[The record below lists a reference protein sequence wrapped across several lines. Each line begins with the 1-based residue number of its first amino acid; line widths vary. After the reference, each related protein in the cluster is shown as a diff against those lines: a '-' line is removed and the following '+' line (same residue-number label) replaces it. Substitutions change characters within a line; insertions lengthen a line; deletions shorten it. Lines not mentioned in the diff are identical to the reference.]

1 MNFLLKPIA
10 KLRLSWGRTSIQKQL
25 VFIGLT
31 FIAAIV
37 TFTAWIWVSR
47 AQYMINDSVK
57 QFGLA
62 LAHAL
67 ARGGAEALANSG
79 NLDGLKYYIL
89 AERGHTPAI
98 AYVVFCDK
106 NGKVLLNPNSE
117 ADLKNVYKKYELPV
131 EKLEVPSVT
140 ASPPGYRNITNIA
153 VYMKRNQEELGICWV
168 GLENDSFTILGTTK
182 ETRFFLISIFGLVAL
197 FGAVGVWANYAI
209 INKPLKALSR
219 GASEIA
225 AGRFGFE
232 IPSQRAGNE
241 IDELVNAF
249 NYMSSR
255 LKLYDKHNVDNL
267 MAERNKF
274 ISERNKLELVL
285 MSIADG
291 VVVCNRENQ
300 VKIVNRA
307 ATELFDKDAQD
318 MLGKPLVFCTEG
330 PDAPMICQVIQVFT
344 DSLTPDR
351 VGPIVQQ
358 VSLGD
363 KVVRLHS
370 APIMLNK
377 EFLGSVMIMHDVTKQ
392 AELERMKNEFIA
404 NVSHELRTP
413 ITSIKSYVDTLCN
426 HGDKLEDDIYKEF
439 LQIIDNEADRLMYL
453 VNDVLQLAK
462 LEESDRELEKEPL
475 EIYRACESAVR
486 SVNMMAKDRGIDIVF
501 EPGEN
506 IPLADI
512 NQESIERVIINLLT
526 NAIKYTPSGG
536 TIKVIIEHLVH
547 PPEKLDT
554 QEGHQDPIKNLE
566 EIAIHIKDTGI
577 GIPEDSLENVFDRFF
592 RVEKK
597 VHTIKG
603 TGLGL
608 TIVKK
613 IIEKHRGRL
622 GVVSALGEGST
633 FSFYLPVLSFDGIE
647 DEIGELDPALI
658 GADQYPAEEEDDLLE
673 GTISSDREMK
683 RNAFVVPEP
692 SMSDDDERNIPEV
705 SSSDNI
711 AAVNFDAEEDLIES
725 DEEKKDLSDD
735 SKNDDQSNVS
745 GSELAEGATAGE
757 SQ

>member
-1 MNFLLKPIA
+1 MNIFLKPIA

-25 VFIGLT
+25 VLLGLT
-31 FIAAIV
+31 CIAALV

-47 AQYMINDSVK
+47 AQHMINDSVK

-62 LAHAL
+62 IAHAL

-79 NLDGLKYYIL
+79 NLDGLRYYIL

-106 NGKVLLNPNSE
+106 NGNLLLDPNSKE
-117 ADLKNVYKKYELPV
+117 DLKNVYKKYEQPIDQY
-131 EKLEVPSVT
+131 EVPSVT

-153 VYMKRNQEELGICWV
+153 VYMKRNQKELGICWV
-168 GLENDSFTILGTTK
+168 GLENDSFTILGTKK
-182 ETRFFLISIFGLVAL
+182 ETRFFLFSIFGLVAL
-197 FGAVGVWANYAI
+197 LGTLGVWANYALL
-209 INKPLKALSR
+209 NKPMKALAR

-225 AGRFGFE
+225 AGRFGFQ
-232 IPSQRAGNE
+232 IPSQRAGSE

-291 VVVCNRENQ
+291 VVVCDRDNKVQ
-300 VKIVNRA
+300 IVNRA
-307 ATELFDKDAQD
+307 ATELFDKEAQD

-330 PDAPMICQVIQVFT
+330 PDAPMICQVIQAFT
-344 DSLTPDR
+344 DSLSPGTLD
-351 VGPIVQQ
+351 PIVQQ
-358 VSLGD
+358 VNLGE

-377 EFLGSVMIMHDVTKQ
+377 DFLGSVMIMHDVTKQ
-392 AELERMKNEFIA
+392 AELERMKNEFIS

-426 HGDKLEDDIYKEF
+426 HGDKLEDDIYREF

-453 VNDVLQLAK
+453 VNDVLQLSK
-462 LEESDRELEKEPL
+462 LEEADRELDKVPM
-475 EIYRACESAVR
+475 EIRQACESAIR
-486 SVNMMAKDRGIDIVF
+486 SVNLMARDRGIDLVYEEEEEVPF
-501 EPGEN
+501 VE
-506 IPLADI
+506 I

-536 TIKVIIEHLVH
+536 KITVIVEHLKEE
-547 PPEKLDT
+547 EK
-554 QEGHQDPIKNLE
+554 E
-566 EIAIHIKDTGI
+566 EIAVHIKDTGI
-577 GIPEDSLENVFDRFF
+577 GIPEDSLANVFDRFF

-613 IIEKHRGRL
+613 IIEKHDGRL

-633 FSFYLPVLSFDGIE
+633 FSFYLPLTNYDDIE
-647 DEIGELDPALI
+647 DEVGELLEPPHENQENLGLSGNAI
-658 GADQYPAEEEDDLLE
+658 SEAE
-673 GTISSDREMK
+673 
-683 RNAFVVPEP
+683 V
-692 SMSDDDERNIPEV
+692 
-705 SSSDNI
+705 
-711 AAVNFDAEEDLIES
+711 
-725 DEEKKDLSDD
+725 
-735 SKNDDQSNVS
+735 
-745 GSELAEGATAGE
+745 
-757 SQ
+757 